1 MCCKITRQQRHLSFI
16 AEYTSDIRHIAGK
29 ANVVADAL
37 SRPAAVVA
45 APATRRVDYT
55 AMATEQGTCA
65 EILALRENH
74 SLDIQEL
81 VVNGVQL
88 WCDVSTGVL
97 RPLVLMQ

>member
-65 EILALRENH
+65 EILALRENP

-81 VVNGVQL
+81 VVSGVQF
-88 WCDVSTGVL
+88 
-97 RPLVLMQ
+97 